1 MTCQIKIKGFYV
13 KKNWKS
19 YPENW
24 KIGEKLKVLFCD
36 GYAFFFFFV
45 RYSREKV
52 FRKKNLPIVSFQKLE
67 IHDNISPLTELAAI
81 KIRIYSSSIVPRSN
95 GW

>member
-36 GYAFFFFFV
+36 GYALFFFFFV
-45 RYSREKV
+45 LFVIVVKKFSG
-52 FRKKNLPIVSFQKLE
+52 KKNRDKPIVSFQKAG
-67 IHDNISPLTELAAI
+67 NP
-81 KIRIYSSSIVPRSN
+81 
-95 GW
+95 

>member
-36 GYAFFFFFV
+36 GYALFFFFLFC
-45 RYSREKV
+45 S
-52 FRKKNLPIVSFQKLE
+52 L
-67 IHDNISPLTELAAI
+67 
-81 KIRIYSSSIVPRSN
+81 
-95 GW
+95 

>member
-24 KIGEKLKVLFCD
+24 KIGEKLKVIFCD
-36 GYAFFFFFV
+36 GYALFFFFCFV

-52 FRKKNLPIVSFQKLE
+52 FRKKKSGQTYSKFSKSWKSMTTFLHLP
-67 IHDNISPLTELAAI
+67 N
-81 KIRIYSSSIVPRSN
+81 
-95 GW
+95 